1 MNVEDDTVYKVP
13 CNDIHCTLHTKTFL
27 SAGVQN
33 DFDDAA
39 IKKIHLK
46 YTDCVN
52 LGEKGWLCILM
63 SSLYVRER
71 LDFYDWIHY
80 FIPVWLPTYFCK
92 VDFGRIMVS
101 NSLSKKILSFIYN
114 LFCKKPYVIRFYTG
128 WNCFKTKTISIL
140 KILFKTF
147 TFWPI
152 GYIYPQNG
160 QHFLAIET
168 VWFLNVLSDLHF

>member
-1 MNVEDDTVYKVP
+1 MIYTVP
-13 CNDIHCTLHTKTFL
+13 FL

-39 IKKIHLK
+39 IKKNPLK
-46 YTDCVN
+46 IYR
-52 LGEKGWLCILM
+52 LCK
-63 SSLYVRER
+63 SRREGMIMYLNELIICTR
-71 LDFYDWIHY
+71 TSRFYDWIHY
-80 FIPVWLPTYFCK
+80 FIPVWLPTYFSK

-101 NSLSKKILSFIYN
+101 SSLSKKILSFIYN
-114 LFCKKPYVIRFYTG
+114 LFCKKPNVIRFYTE

-140 KILFKTF
+140 KILFKKF

-160 QHFLAIET
+160 QHFFLAMET
-168 VWFLNVLSDLHF
+168 VWFLYVLSDLHF